1 MKTPMRYF
9 VDVDV
14 KLMCLKS
21 PDGPIS
27 AGKTFDKLESK
38 LPSLKGRRFYGLSK
52 LEGDN
57 ITYFACVKVQGE
69 EDASKF
75 GFQEIVLPKGEYERE
90 AIMDWEDH
98 IDQIPEKFDKIESK
112 NLVDHQ
118 KFYVEYYRSQKELIL
133 MAPIK

>member
-57 ITYFACVKVQGE
+57 MTYFACVKVQGE

-98 IDQIPEKFDKIESK
+98 IDP
-112 NLVDHQ
+112 
-118 KFYVEYYRSQKELIL
+118 
-133 MAPIK
+133 

>member
-9 VDVDV
+9 IDANV

-69 EDASKF
+69 EDASNF
-75 GFQEIVLPKGEYERE
+75 GLQEIVLPKGEYERE

-98 IDQIPEKFDKIESK
+98 IDQIPEQFDKMGSK

-118 KFYVEYYRSQKELIL
+118 RFFVEYYRSQKELIL
-133 MAPIK
+133 MVPIK

>member
-69 EDASKF
+69 EDASNF
-75 GFQEIVLPKGEYERE
+75 GLQEIVLPKGEYERE

>member
-133 MAPIK
+133 MVPIK

>member
-9 VDVDV
+9 IDANV

-69 EDASKF
+69 EDASNF
-75 GFQEIVLPKGEYERE
+75 GLQEIVLPKGEYERE

>member
-1 MKTPMRYF
+1 M
-9 VDVDV
+9 DVDV